1 MDSSAATKELVRKY
15 YDGLSKKTDWGHLL
29 SDNFLL
35 TGTIAKESRGRDAYV
50 NNQFFKL
57 VRGLTVKEMAIEGEK
72 AFALVNYS
80 LVSPK
85 GKSFSSDVGEFWK
98 GDHKYNCWIR
108 VAGAEK
114 NLAIAFHPIVDSTPV
129 QRKKRE
135 SNLVRKLQPLCA
147 DPSRVLG
154 PF

>member
-1 MDSSAATKELVRKY
+1 MDSSAATKELVKKY
-15 YDGLSKKTDWGHLL
+15 YDGLSRKAEWGHLL
-29 SDNFLL
+29 SDSFLL

-85 GKSFSSDVGEFWK
+85 GRSFSSDVGEFWK
-98 GDHKYNCWIR
+98 VKNGKLDS
-108 VAGAEK
+108 VAIYFDTA
-114 NLAIAFHPIVDSTPV
+114 AFNSSMT
-129 QRKKRE
+129 Q
-135 SNLVRKLQPLCA
+135 
-147 DPSRVLG
+147 
-154 PF
+154 